1 MRAIF
6 GFAVALLA
14 AVVPLVAAQD
24 MAAPPQVLPQCAVCS
39 SRVPPPPVGF
49 NPQGT
54 STDVYNAG

>member
-24 MAAPPQVLPQCAVCS
+24 MATSLQALPDCAVCS
-39 SRVPPPPVGF
+39 VTLLGWV
-49 NPQGT
+49 
-54 STDVYNAG
+54 